1 MIIDHQT
8 IVHLASQWS
17 LAILI
22 LSVALTFIRLVR
34 GPQAVDRV
42 VSLDLIAIMIV
53 AFLGAYAVHEKDTS
67 FLDVAIAYA
76 LIAFLG
82 TVALARYLMRLP
94 DKPKECKTEREEK

>member
-1 MIIDHQT
+1 MITDGQAI
-8 IVHLASQWS
+8 IHLASRLT
-17 LAILI
+17 LALLI
-22 LSVALTFIRLVR
+22 VSIALTFIRVIR

-53 AFLGAYAVHEKDTS
+53 AFLAAFAVHLNDTS

-82 TVALARYLMRLP
+82 TVALARYLLRSHRR
-94 DKPKECKTEREEK
+94 PKQRSTGREEE

>member
-8 IVHLASQWS
+8 IVDLASRLS
-17 LAILI
+17 LALLI
-22 LSVALTFIRLVR
+22 VSIALTFIRLVR

-42 VSLDLIAIMIV
+42 VSLDLIAVMIV
-53 AFLGAYAVHEKDTS
+53 AFIGAYAVHVRDTS

-82 TVALARYLMRLP
+82 TVALARYLLRSRSRPEDGPNMG
-94 DKPKECKTEREEK
+94 EEE

>member
-1 MIIDHQT
+1 MIADGQA
-8 IVHLASQWS
+8 IVHLVSRLT
-17 LAILI
+17 LAL
-22 LSVALTFIRLVR
+22 LLVSVALTFIRVIR

-53 AFLGAYAVHEKDTS
+53 AFLGAYAVHVRDTS

-82 TVALARYLMRLP
+82 TVALARYLLRSGRR
-94 DKPKECKTEREEK
+94 PKQRSTGKENK

>member
-8 IVHLASQWS
+8 IVHLASRLS
-17 LAILI
+17 LALLI
-22 LSVALTFIRLVR
+22 VSIALTFIRLVR

-82 TVALARYLMRLP
+82 TVALARYLLRSRGRRGDGPPMR
-94 DKPKECKTEREEK
+94 KEE

>member
-1 MIIDHQT
+1 MIIDSHT
-8 IVHLASQWS
+8 IVHLASRLT

-22 LSVALTFIRLVR
+22 VSVALVFIRLVR

-42 VSLDLIAIMIV
+42 VALDLISVMIV
-53 AFLGAYAVHEKDTS
+53 AFLAAYAVHVRDTS

-82 TVALARYLMRLP
+82 TVALARYLLRSGGQPGDGPNMGKKR
-94 DKPKECKTEREEK
+94 